1 MISAIFEVTYMNG
14 EQKVVTIP
22 NCNMYDHKDL
32 WQTALDSAM
41 KLRKDGIEVVKID
54 LIAF

>member
-1 MISAIFEVTYMNG
+1 MISAIFEVTYMSG
-14 EQKVVTIP
+14 EKKVITTP
-22 NCNMYDHKDL
+22 NCNMYQHKDL

-41 KLRKDGIEVVKID
+41 KLRKDDIEVIKID

>member
-14 EQKVVTIP
+14 EQKVITIP
-22 NCNMYDHKDL
+22 NCNMYEHKDL

-41 KLRKDGIEVVKID
+41 KLRKDDIEVVKID

>member
-1 MISAIFEVTYMNG
+1 MIGAIFEITFMDG
-14 EQKVVTIP
+14 QKRRIEIP
-22 NCNMYDHKDL
+22 NCNMYQHKDL

-41 KLRKDGIEVVKID
+41 KLRKDDIEVVKID